1 MSRLPAAIALVVLVT
16 LPLWLDSNYYINIAS
31 QILIWA
37 VFALALN
44 VLVGWAG
51 LVSLGHAGLFG
62 VASYAA
68 AWLVAA
74 GWGHLAAALGAL
86 LVTLAATAVF
96 ALLSLRTAGIG
107 FIMITLAIGQ
117 ILWGIAYRWIALTNG
132 DNGIIVDARPL
143 PFGIDLGTPGA
154 FYAFTLVVFLLTYL
168 VMRAF
173 KASPFGA
180 SLRGTRD
187 QPRRMSALGYHVWL
201 IRFLAV
207 LFSGLFSGIAGLL
220 FVYYHQFVSPHGLS
234 LASSAEVLLMVI
246 SGGTGTLLG
255 PVVGAALV
263 VIVKNVASAYIER
276 WNLVLGVIFVAIVIF
291 MPDGLVP
298 GTARLWR
305 WVRAR
310 FGSIGPARRDPGEG
324 S

>member
-1 MSRLPAAIALVVLVT
+1 MSRVPVLLVLAALVT
-16 LPLWLDSNYYINIAS
+16 LPLWLDSNYYVNIAS

-74 GWGHLAAALGAL
+74 GWGHLAAAFFAL
-86 LVTLAATAVF
+86 VVTLVATAVF
-96 ALLSLRTAGIG
+96 GLLSLRTAGIG

-117 ILWGIAYRWIALTNG
+117 ILWGVAYRWIALTNG
-132 DNGIIVDARPL
+132 DNGIIVDDRPVPL
-143 PFGIDLGTPGA
+143 GVDLSTPA
-154 FYAFTLVVFLLTYL
+154 SFYGFTLMIFLLTYVL
-168 VMRAF
+168 MRAF
-173 KASPFGA
+173 DASPFGA

-207 LFSGLFSGIAGLL
+207 LFSGLVSGIAGLL
-220 FVYYHQFVSPHGLS
+220 FVYYHQFVSPHALS

-276 WNLVLGVIFVAIVIF
+276 WNLVLGAIFVAIVVF

-298 GTARLWR
+298 GSVRLWGWLRARLSSAAATQR
-305 WVRAR
+305 EPEDD
-310 FGSIGPARRDPGEG
+310 S
-324 S
+324 

>member
-1 MSRLPAAIALVVLVT
+1 MKRLIPVLGLLLLAS

-37 VFALALN
+37 IFALALN

-68 AWLVAA
+68 AWLLAA
-74 GWGHLAAALGAL
+74 GWGHLAAALAAL
-86 LVTLAATAVF
+86 VLTAAASAVF

-132 DNGIIVDARPL
+132 DNGIIVEARPL
-143 PFGIDLGTPGA
+143 PLGLDLGAPGA
-154 FYAFTLVVFLLTYL
+154 FYLFALAIFLMAIG

-173 KASPFGA
+173 TESPFGV

-187 QPRRMSALGYHVWL
+187 QPRRMSALGYQVWV
-201 IRFLAV
+201 IRFLAI
-207 LFSGLFSGIAGLL
+207 LFSGLVSGVAGLL
-220 FVYYHQFVSPHGLS
+220 FVYYHQFVSPHALS
-234 LASSAEVLLMVI
+234 LGSSAEVLLMVI
-246 SGGTGTLLG
+246 SGGSGTLLG
-255 PVVGAALV
+255 PIVGAALV
-263 VIVKNVASAYIER
+263 VTMKTVASAYIER
-276 WNLVLGVIFVAIVIF
+276 WNLVLGAIFVGIVIF
-291 MPDGLVP
+291 MPEGLVP
-298 GTARLWR
+298 GSARIWR
-305 WVRAR
+305 SLRAKLR
-310 FGSIGPARRDPGEG
+310 ASRSDGPPDAEQP
-324 S
+324 

>member
-1 MSRLPAAIALVVLVT
+1 MLIGLTALAT

-37 VFALALN
+37 IFALALN

-68 AWLVAA
+68 AWLVVA
-74 GWGHLAAALGAL
+74 GWGHLPAAFCALAITLGAAAVFGL
-86 LVTLAATAVF
+86 LA
-96 ALLSLRTAGIG
+96 LRTAGIG

-117 ILWGIAYRWIALTNG
+117 ILWGIAYRWIDLTNG
-132 DNGIIVDARPL
+132 DNGIILPARPL
-143 PFGIDLGTPGA
+143 PFGIDLGVPGV
-154 FYAFTLVVFLLTYL
+154 FYLFTLVAFLLTL
-168 VMRAF
+168 AAMRGF
-173 KASPFGA
+173 DRSPFGA

-187 QPRRMSALGYHVWL
+187 QPRRMTALGYHVWL
-201 IRFLAV
+201 IRFLAI
-207 LFSGLFSGIAGLL
+207 LYSGLVSGIAGLL
-220 FVYYHQFVSPHGLS
+220 FVYYHQFVSPHVLG

-246 SGGTGTLLG
+246 AGGTGTLLG
-255 PVVGAALV
+255 PLVGAALV
-263 VIVKNVASAYIER
+263 VIMKTVASAYIER

-298 GTARLWR
+298 GSVRLWQ
-305 WVRAR
+305 R
-310 FGSIGPARRDPGEG
+310 FRLVFRSKPSSAPRPGVDT
-324 S
+324 